1 MSGTGK
7 VLSNQN
13 RQRTILEPE
22 IKAEVRKSENV
33 TATIFNSP
41 GDDSRPL
48 PSDSFVYV
56 EGDNIGGKI
65 AVGFLDT
72 ANDPVSGD
80 GEKRLYSRDSGG
92 AIQAIIY
99 FREDGVLE
107 VNGNT
112 DFAVSFNQ
120 LQLILTQLATDINAN
135 LTAIATSLSS
145 IPAPTPYVPVPIVID
160 LTPAKIST
168 VTLPDP

>member
-7 VLSNQN
+7 VLSNQD
-13 RQRTILEPE
+13 RQRKILEPE
-22 IKAEVRKSENV
+22 IKGEVRKAENV
-33 TATIFNSP
+33 TATIYSQP
-41 GDDSRPL
+41 GEDSRPI
-48 PSDSFVYV
+48 PGDSMAFIH
-56 EGDNIGGKI
+56 GDNIGGKV

-72 ANDPVSGD
+72 VNAPVSSP
-80 GEKRLYSRDSGG
+80 GEKRLYSRNSSG
-92 AIQAIIY
+92 AIQAIVY

-120 LQLILTQLATDINAN
+120 LQVILTQLATDINAN
-135 LTAIATSLSS
+135 LTAIATSLGSV
-145 IPAPTPYVPVPIVID
+145 PAPTPYVPVPIVID

-168 VTLPDP
+168 VTLPSP